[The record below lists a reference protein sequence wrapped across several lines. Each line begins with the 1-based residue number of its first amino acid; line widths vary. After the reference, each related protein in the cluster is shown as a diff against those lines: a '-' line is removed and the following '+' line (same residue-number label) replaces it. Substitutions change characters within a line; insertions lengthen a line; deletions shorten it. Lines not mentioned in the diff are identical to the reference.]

1 MPLYLFLTI
10 FRVLSISFVIVV
22 LPFIWIPI
30 YSFFALVIICV
41 GYIWTSREEDFITR
55 GLKSAFT
62 SGFIALRNK
71 LHKLMDALI
80 DAVES
85 CIKTNF

>member
-1 MPLYLFLTI
+1 MTI

-30 YSFFALVIICV
+30 YSFFAVVIICV
-41 GYIWTSREEDFITR
+41 GYIKTKRGKTFIMR

-85 CIKTNF
+85 YIETNF